1 MFCCACSRPPIDVV
15 NRLKEGALV
24 VGFMQAYARP
34 DLVRALGSRRIASLA
49 MELVPRISR
58 AQSMDALSSQA
69 SVAGYKAALIA
80 ANTLEKFLPM
90 LTTAA
95 GTIRPAAVLV
105 IGAGVAGLQAIATA
119 KRLGAV
125 VEAYDVRSATKD
137 QVKSLG
143 AKFVETGV
151 SAEGAGGYARELTP
165 EERQKQQEVLDA
177 RIAASD
183 AVISTASV
191 PGRAAPRIISRAA
204 VERMRPGSVIVDI
217 AAEQGGNCE
226 LTRAG
231 ETVLHNGVKV
241 IGPVNLPATLPYH
254 ASEMYARNLFNLLKP
269 AIVKGD
275 LAVDWQGR
283 GVRGVGAHARRHD
296 RARGDAQ
303 IHGGPGAWRSGQ
315 MIDGVIA
322 LYIFMLA
329 AFTGYEVISRVPVI
343 LHTPLMSGSN
353 FVHGIVLVGA
363 MVALAAAD
371 TTLLRVI
378 GFVGVVLAAG
388 NAVGG
393 YVVTERMLKMFVTA
407 GRKKNKRNARACRSS
422 RLRC

>member
-1 MFCCACSRPPIDVV
+1 MSVVAGILRETAAQETRVAVVPEIATKLKSLGVRVLMERGAGASAHFPDASYTDAEFSDASTILASADILLKVQPPSVTEV
-15 NRLKEGALV
+15 AALKKGAIV
-24 VGFMQAYARP
+24 IGFMQAYARP
-34 DLVRALGSRRIASLA
+34 DLVLALKERDITSFA

-69 SVAGYKAALIA
+69 SVAGYKAVLIA

-95 GTIRPAAVLV
+95 GTIRPASVLV

-165 EERQKQQEVLDA
+165 EEKAKQQEVLDA

-204 VERMRPGSVIVDI
+204 VMRMKPGSVIVDM

-226 LTRAG
+226 LTKPG
-231 ETVLHNGVKV
+231 ETVVEGGVK
-241 IGPVNLPATLPYH
+241 ILGPLNLPASLPYH

-269 AIVKGD
+269 AIVKG
-275 LAVDWQGR
+275 AVAIDWNDE
-283 GVRGVGAHARRHD
+283 VFAGAVLTRAGEIMHQATRAAIEAR
-296 RARGDAQ
+296 
-303 IHGGPGAWRSGQ
+303 
-315 MIDGVIA
+315 
-322 LYIFMLA
+322 
-329 AFTGYEVISRVPVI
+329 
-343 LHTPLMSGSN
+343 
-353 FVHGIVLVGA
+353 
-363 MVALAAAD
+363 
-371 TTLLRVI
+371 TT
-378 GFVGVVLAAG
+378 
-388 NAVGG
+388 
-393 YVVTERMLKMFVTA
+393 
-407 GRKKNKRNARACRSS
+407 
-422 RLRC
+422 

>member
-1 MFCCACSRPPIDVV
+1 MSVVAGILRETAAKETRVAVVPEIATKLKSLGVRVLMERGAGASAHFPDASYTDAEFSDASTILASADILLKVQPPSVTEV
-15 NRLKEGALV
+15 AALKKGAIV
-24 VGFMQAYARP
+24 IGFMQAYARP
-34 DLVRALGSRRIASLA
+34 DLVLALKERDITSFA

-69 SVAGYKAALIA
+69 SVAGYKAVLIA

-95 GTIRPAAVLV
+95 GTIRPASVLV

-165 EERQKQQEVLDA
+165 EEKAKQQEVLDA

-204 VERMRPGSVIVDI
+204 VMRMKPGSVIVDM

-226 LTRAG
+226 LTKPG
-231 ETVLHNGVKV
+231 ETVVEGGVK
-241 IGPVNLPATLPYH
+241 ILGPLNLPASLPYH

-269 AIVKGD
+269 AIVKG
-275 LAVDWQGR
+275 AVAIDWNDE
-283 GVRGVGAHARRHD
+283 VFAGAVLTRAGEIMHQATRAAIEAR
-296 RARGDAQ
+296 
-303 IHGGPGAWRSGQ
+303 
-315 MIDGVIA
+315 
-322 LYIFMLA
+322 
-329 AFTGYEVISRVPVI
+329 
-343 LHTPLMSGSN
+343 
-353 FVHGIVLVGA
+353 
-363 MVALAAAD
+363 
-371 TTLLRVI
+371 TT
-378 GFVGVVLAAG
+378 
-388 NAVGG
+388 
-393 YVVTERMLKMFVTA
+393 
-407 GRKKNKRNARACRSS
+407 
-422 RLRC
+422 